1 MFTPKIIGNAGP
13 GRGTATRTR
22 TVRATSSAGP
32 TTATPRVDSGTQR
45 MTAAR
50 ASD

>member
-1 MFTPKIIGNAGP
+1 MFTQKLPGNAGQ
-13 GRGTATRTR
+13 GKRTATRTR
-22 TVRATSSAGP
+22 TARDTSSAGT
-32 TTATPRVDSGTQR
+32 TTATPRVGSGTQR